1 MSKARP
7 KAALYVISA
16 PSGAGKTSLVEAAL
30 ERDQRLRLSISY
42 TTRTPREKEAD
53 GREYFFV
60 DRDRF
65 GAMVA
70 AGDFLEHA
78 SVFDNLYGTSRSQVQ
93 KHIADG
99 HPVVLEI
106 DWQGARQVRTAMPS
120 AITIFVLPPSRAELE
135 RRLCARGT
143 DSQAVV
149 ERRLRDAV
157 ADMGHWKEFDYVIVN
172 EDFEQALRDL
182 QAILSGRGRPLEAS
196 RPELKPL
203 LERLLAA

>member
-1 MSKARP
+1 LSEGRP
-7 KAALYVISA
+7 EAGLYVISA
-16 PSGAGKTSLVEAAL
+16 PSGAGKTSLVKAAL
-30 ERDQRLRLSISY
+30 DQDPRLRLSISY
-42 TTRTPREKEAD
+42 TTRTPRPSEQH

-60 DRDRF
+60 DRNRF
-65 GAMVA
+65 GAMIA

-93 KHIADG
+93 KMIDEG

-106 DWQGARQVRTAMPS
+106 DWQGARQVRTAMPD
-120 AITIFVLPPSRAELE
+120 AVTIFVLPPSRTELE
-135 RRLCARGT
+135 RRLRNRGS

-157 ADMGHWKEFDYVIVN
+157 TDMGHWSEFDYVIVN
-172 EDFEQALRDL
+172 EDFDAALRDL
-182 QAILSGRGRPLEAS
+182 RAILSGRGRHLNAS
-196 RPELKPL
+196 RADLRPL

>member
-1 MSKARP
+1 
-7 KAALYVISA
+7 
-16 PSGAGKTSLVEAAL
+16 
-30 ERDQRLRLSISY
+30 
-42 TTRTPREKEAD
+42 
-53 GREYFFV
+53 V

-135 RRLCARGT
+135 RRLRARGT

>member
-1 MSKARP
+1 LSKARP

-42 TTRTPREKEAD
+42 TTRTPREKEVD

-60 DRDRF
+60 NRDRF

-93 KHIADG
+93 KHIAEG

-135 RRLCARGT
+135 RRLRARGT

-149 ERRLRDAV
+149 DRRLRDAV
-157 ADMGHWKEFDYVIVN
+157 ADMGHWNEFDYVIVN

>member
-1 MSKARP
+1 LSKARP

-42 TTRTPREKEAD
+42 TTRTPREKEVD

-60 DRDRF
+60 NRDRF

-93 KHIADG
+93 KHIAEG

-106 DWQGARQVRTAMPS
+106 DWQGARQVLTAMPS

-135 RRLCARGT
+135 RRLRARGT

-157 ADMGHWKEFDYVIVN
+157 ADMGHWNEFDYVIVN

-182 QAILSGRGRPLEAS
+182 QAILSGQGRPLEAS
-196 RPELKPL
+196 RSELKPL

>member
-93 KHIADG
+93 KHIAEG

-135 RRLCARGT
+135 RRLRARGT

-157 ADMGHWKEFDYVIVN
+157 ADMGHWNEFDYVIVN

>member
-1 MSKARP
+1 LSKARP

-135 RRLCARGT
+135 RRLRARGT